1 MALQRRAASFSWAP
15 EIYHRCL
22 GPALFEPYAA
32 DLARR
37 LVRRAGD
44 AVLETACGTGIL
56 TRQLRST
63 LAPTVRLVATD
74 IDQAMIDHAR
84 NRLSDT
90 AQITWELA
98 DCVALPF
105 PSASFTSLACQFGVM
120 YVTNKPAMLREARRV
135 LADGGLLV
143 FNVWDGLAH
152 NPYARVT
159 QETIARLLPT
169 DPPGFFE
176 VAYGFHDAEAWRSL
190 LRAHDFQVQDL
201 EWVTL
206 QAHSPTAERLARGLV
221 CGTPVSN
228 AIEEHGGE
236 LEIIVQAVA
245 EALARLG
252 GEAPFRSTM
261 RALVVAANA
270 R

>member
-1 MALQRRAASFSWAP
+1 VVP
-15 EIYHRCL
+15 EIYDFCL
-22 GPALFEPYAA
+22 GPALFEPYAV

-37 LVRRAGD
+37 LVECAGD

-63 LAPTVRLVATD
+63 LAPAVRLVATD
-74 IDQAMIDHAR
+74 VDQPMIDHAR
-84 NRLSDT
+84 MRLGDL

-98 DCVALPF
+98 DCVTLPF
-105 PSASFTSLACQFGVM
+105 PAASFTSLACQFGVM
-120 YVTNKPAMLREARRV
+120 FVTNKPAMLREARRV
-135 LADGGLLV
+135 LADGGLLA
-143 FNVWDGLAH
+143 FNVWDGLVQ

-169 DPPGFFE
+169 DPPRFFE
-176 VAYGFHDAEAWRSL
+176 LPYGFHDAEEWRSL
-190 LRAHDFQVQDL
+190 LYTHDFQVQDL
-201 EWVTL
+201 QWVTL

-221 CGTPVSN
+221 RGTPVSN
-228 AIEEHGGE
+228 AIEERGGE
-236 LEIIVQAVA
+236 LESIVKAVA

-252 GEAPFRSTM
+252 GAAPFRSTM
-261 RALVVAANA
+261 RALVVTANA